1 MNKNIVC
8 IGAGYIGGP
17 TMAVIALKNP
27 GRKVY
32 VVDINQKRI
41 DAWNSKDLP
50 IYEPGLDEIVKKVRG
65 KNLFFS
71 TDIKGC
77 IQKADT
83 IFVGVN
89 TPTKMFGKGAG
100 RASDLQFWEATARN
114 IKAWANGPKIVIE
127 KSTLPVRTAA
137 AMESILNAVGV
148 EEVEVKVPPS
158 QCFGATSE
166 GRGRERNNHHFVV
179 LSNPEFL
186 AEGTA
191 IKDLLNPDRVLIGG
205 PSTPVGQKAVDEVVQ
220 IYLGEK
226 GGWVPRERVLT
237 TNVWSAELTKLAAN
251 AMLAQRV
258 SSINALAGLCEA
270 TGADVEEVA
279 RVMGADHRIGPK
291 FLKAGPGFGG
301 SCFKKDVLN
310 LVYLCESFGLHT
322 AAEYW
327 SQVIKMND
335 HQQERIVS
343 RLFKAMFNTLAN
355 KKVAMFGF
363 AFKAD
368 TGDTRET
375 PAGTVARLLNDEHVR
390 LSITDPK
397 ALDNARKDLSD
408 LTTSSTDS
416 SLADPRIRGGVG
428 KPNRSKLC
436 VSRSDLRSNIS
447 FEQDPYKAA
456 KEADAILLMTDW
468 KDYPA
473 LNWSRI
479 YKSMRKPALVFD
491 TRNCLDAA
499 ALRKI
504 GFKVLNIGK

>member
-17 TMAVIALKNP
+17 TMAVIAKMNP
-27 GRKVY
+27 DRKVI
-32 VVDINQKRI
+32 VVDINKSRI
-41 DAWNSKDLP
+41 AAWNSKNYALP
-50 IYEPGLDEIVKKVRG
+50 IFEPGLVDVVKEVRG

-71 TDIKGC
+71 TDIK
-77 IQKADT
+77 KAVQDCDI

-100 RASDLQFWEATARN
+100 RASDLQYWEATARN
-114 IKAWANGPKIVIE
+114 VAKWANGDKIVVE

-137 AMESILNAVGV
+137 AMSAILNTH
-148 EEVEVKVPPS
+148 EKY
-158 QCFGATSE
+158 
-166 GRGRERNNHHFVV
+166 HFEV

-191 IKDLLNPDRVLIGG
+191 IKDLLTPDRVLIGG
-205 PSTPVGQKAVDEVVQ
+205 AKTPSGDAAVDELVKV
-220 IYLGEK
+220 YCGK
-226 GGWVPRERVLT
+226 GGKWVPRERVLT

-251 AMLAQRV
+251 AFLAQRV
-258 SSINALAGLCEA
+258 SSINAIAGLCEA
-270 TGADVEEVA
+270 TGADVDEVA
-279 RVMGADHRIGPK
+279 RVIGADRRIGPK

-310 LVYLCESFGLHT
+310 LVYLCETFGLHT

-327 SQVIKMND
+327 MGVIKMND

-343 RLFKAMFNTLAN
+343 RLFRAMFNTLAN
-355 KKVAMFGF
+355 KKIAMFGF

-375 PAGTVARLLNDEHVR
+375 PAGTVARLLNDEHVC

-397 ALDNARKDLSD
+397 AIPNAKKDLED
-408 LTTSSTDS
+408 LLGTPTPPTYTS
-416 SLADPRIRGGVG
+416 
-428 KPNRSKLC
+428 
-436 VSRSDLRSNIS
+436 
-447 FEQDPYKAA
+447 DPYVAA
-456 KEADAILLMTDW
+456 KDADAILLMTDW
-468 KDYPA
+468 SEYPA
-473 LNWSRI
+473 LDWTKL

-491 TRNCLDAA
+491 TRNCLDADK
-499 ALRKI
+499 LRKI
-504 GFKVLNIGK
+504 GFTVLNIGK

>member
-17 TMAVIALKNP
+17 TMAVIAKMNP
-27 GRKVY
+27 DRKVI
-32 VVDINQKRI
+32 VVDINKSRI
-41 DAWNSKDLP
+41 AAWNSKNYALP
-50 IYEPGLDEIVKKVRG
+50 IFEPGLVDVVKEVRG

-71 TDIKGC
+71 TDIK
-77 IQKADT
+77 KAVQDCDI

-100 RASDLQFWEATARN
+100 RASDLQYWEATARN
-114 IKAWANGPKIVIE
+114 VAKWANGDKIVVE

-137 AMESILNAVGV
+137 AMSAILNTH
-148 EEVEVKVPPS
+148 EKY
-158 QCFGATSE
+158 
-166 GRGRERNNHHFVV
+166 HFEV

-191 IKDLLNPDRVLIGG
+191 IKDLLTPDRVLIGG
-205 PSTPVGQKAVDEVVQ
+205 AKTPSGDAAVDELVKV
-220 IYLGEK
+220 YCGK
-226 GGWVPRERVLT
+226 GGKWVPRERVLT

-251 AMLAQRV
+251 AFLAQRV
-258 SSINALAGLCEA
+258 SSINAIAGLCEA
-270 TGADVEEVA
+270 TGADVDEVA
-279 RVMGADHRIGPK
+279 RVIGADRRIGPK

-310 LVYLCESFGLHT
+310 LVYLCETFGLHT

-327 SQVIKMND
+327 MGVIKMND

-343 RLFKAMFNTLAN
+343 RLFRAMFNTLAN
-355 KKVAMFGF
+355 KKIAMFGF

-375 PAGTVARLLNDEHVR
+375 PAGTVARLLNDEHVC

-397 ALDNARKDLSD
+397 AIQNAKKDLED
-408 LTTSSTDS
+408 LLGTPTPPTYTS
-416 SLADPRIRGGVG
+416 
-428 KPNRSKLC
+428 
-436 VSRSDLRSNIS
+436 
-447 FEQDPYKAA
+447 DPYVAA
-456 KEADAILLMTDW
+456 KDADAILLMTDW
-468 KDYPA
+468 SEYPA
-473 LNWSRI
+473 LDWTKL

-491 TRNCLDAA
+491 TRNCLDADK
-499 ALRKI
+499 LRKI
-504 GFKVLNIGK
+504 GFTVLNIGK

>member
-17 TMAVIALKNP
+17 TMAVIAKMNP
-27 GRKVY
+27 DRKVI
-32 VVDINQKRI
+32 VVDINKSRI
-41 DAWNSKDLP
+41 AAWNSKNYALP
-50 IYEPGLDEIVKKVRG
+50 IFEPGLVDVVKEVRG

-71 TDIKGC
+71 TDIK
-77 IQKADT
+77 KAVQDCDI

-100 RASDLQFWEATARN
+100 RASDLQYWEATARN
-114 IKAWANGPKIVIE
+114 VAKWANGDKIVVE

-137 AMESILNAVGV
+137 AMSAILNTH
-148 EEVEVKVPPS
+148 EKY
-158 QCFGATSE
+158 
-166 GRGRERNNHHFVV
+166 HFEV

-191 IKDLLNPDRVLIGG
+191 IKDLLTPDRVLIGG
-205 PSTPVGQKAVDEVVQ
+205 AKTPSGDAAVDELVKV
-220 IYLGEK
+220 YCGK
-226 GGWVPRERVLT
+226 GGKWVPRERVLT

-251 AMLAQRV
+251 AFLAQRV
-258 SSINALAGLCEA
+258 SSINAIAGLCEA
-270 TGADVEEVA
+270 TGADVDEVA
-279 RVMGADHRIGPK
+279 RVIGADHRIGPK

-327 SQVIKMND
+327 MGVIKMND

-343 RLFKAMFNTLAN
+343 RLFRAMFNTLAN
-355 KKVAMFGF
+355 KKIAMFGF

-375 PAGTVARLLNDEHVR
+375 PAGTVARLLNDEHVC

-397 ALDNARKDLSD
+397 AIPNAKKDLED
-408 LTTSSTDS
+408 LLGTPTPPTYTS
-416 SLADPRIRGGVG
+416 
-428 KPNRSKLC
+428 
-436 VSRSDLRSNIS
+436 
-447 FEQDPYKAA
+447 DPYVAA
-456 KEADAILLMTDW
+456 KDADAILLMTDW
-468 KDYPA
+468 SEYPA
-473 LNWSRI
+473 LDWTKL

-491 TRNCLDAA
+491 TRNCLDADK
-499 ALRKI
+499 LRKI
-504 GFKVLNIGK
+504 GFTVLNIGK

>member
-17 TMAVIALKNP
+17 TMAVIAKMNP
-27 GRKVY
+27 DRKVI
-32 VVDINQKRI
+32 VVDINKSRI
-41 DAWNSKDLP
+41 AAWNSKNYALP
-50 IYEPGLDEIVKKVRG
+50 IFEPGLVDVVKEVRG

-71 TDIKGC
+71 TDIK
-77 IQKADT
+77 KAVQDCDI

-100 RASDLQFWEATARN
+100 RASDLQYWEATARN
-114 IKAWANGPKIVIE
+114 IAKWANGDKIVVE

-137 AMESILNAVGV
+137 AMSAILNTH
-148 EEVEVKVPPS
+148 EKY
-158 QCFGATSE
+158 
-166 GRGRERNNHHFVV
+166 HFEV

-191 IKDLLNPDRVLIGG
+191 IKDLLTPDRVLIGG
-205 PSTPVGQKAVDEVVQ
+205 AKTPSGDAAVNELVKV
-220 IYLGEK
+220 YCGK
-226 GGWVPRERVLT
+226 GGKWVPRERVLT

-251 AMLAQRV
+251 AFLAQRV
-258 SSINALAGLCEA
+258 SSINAIAGLCEA
-270 TGADVEEVA
+270 TGADVDEVA
-279 RVMGADHRIGPK
+279 RVIGADHRIGPK

-310 LVYLCESFGLHT
+310 LVYLCETFGLHT

-327 SQVIKMND
+327 MGVIKMND

-343 RLFKAMFNTLAN
+343 RLFRAMFNTLAN
-355 KKVAMFGF
+355 KKIAIFGF

-375 PAGTVARLLNDEHVR
+375 PAGTVARLLNDEHVC

-397 ALDNARKDLSD
+397 AIPNAKKDLED
-408 LTTSSTDS
+408 LLCTPTPPTYTS
-416 SLADPRIRGGVG
+416 
-428 KPNRSKLC
+428 
-436 VSRSDLRSNIS
+436 
-447 FEQDPYKAA
+447 DPYVAA
-456 KEADAILLMTDW
+456 KDADAILLMTDW
-468 KDYPA
+468 SEYPA
-473 LNWSRI
+473 LDWTKL

-491 TRNCLDAA
+491 TRNCLDADK
-499 ALRKI
+499 LRKI
-504 GFKVLNIGK
+504 GFTVLNIGK

>member
-17 TMAVIALKNP
+17 TMAVIAKMNP
-27 GRKVY
+27 DRKVI
-32 VVDINQKRI
+32 VVDINKSRI
-41 DAWNSKDLP
+41 AARNPKNYALP
-50 IYEPGLDEIVKKVRG
+50 IFEPGLVDVVKEVRG

-71 TDIKGC
+71 TDIK
-77 IQKADT
+77 KAVQDCDI

-100 RASDLQFWEATARN
+100 RASDLQYWEATARN
-114 IKAWANGPKIVIE
+114 IAKWANGDKIVVE

-137 AMESILNAVGV
+137 AMSAILNTH
-148 EEVEVKVPPS
+148 EKY
-158 QCFGATSE
+158 
-166 GRGRERNNHHFVV
+166 HFEV

-191 IKDLLNPDRVLIGG
+191 IKDLLTPDRVLIGG
-205 PSTPVGQKAVDEVVQ
+205 AKTPSGDAAVDELVKV
-220 IYLGEK
+220 YCGK
-226 GGWVPRERVLT
+226 GGKWVPRERVLT

-251 AMLAQRV
+251 AFLAQRV
-258 SSINALAGLCEA
+258 SSINAIAGLCEA
-270 TGADVEEVA
+270 TGADVDEVA
-279 RVMGADHRIGPK
+279 RVIGADRRIGPK

-310 LVYLCESFGLHT
+310 LVYLCETFGLHT

-327 SQVIKMND
+327 MGVIKMND

-343 RLFKAMFNTLAN
+343 RLFRAMFNTLAN
-355 KKVAMFGF
+355 KKIAMFGF

-375 PAGTVARLLNDEHVR
+375 PAGTVARLLNDEHVC

-397 ALDNARKDLSD
+397 AIPNAKKDLED
-408 LTTSSTDS
+408 LLCTPIPPTYTS
-416 SLADPRIRGGVG
+416 
-428 KPNRSKLC
+428 
-436 VSRSDLRSNIS
+436 
-447 FEQDPYKAA
+447 DPYVAA
-456 KEADAILLMTDW
+456 KDADAILLMTDW
-468 KDYPA
+468 SEYPA
-473 LNWSRI
+473 LDWTKL

-491 TRNCLDAA
+491 TRNCLDADK
-499 ALRKI
+499 LRKI
-504 GFKVLNIGK
+504 GFTVLNIGK

>member
-17 TMAVIALKNP
+17 TMAVIAKMNP
-27 GRKVY
+27 DRKVI
-32 VVDINQKRI
+32 VVDINKSRI
-41 DAWNSKDLP
+41 AAWNSKNYALP
-50 IYEPGLDEIVKKVRG
+50 IFEPGLVDVVKEVRG

-71 TDIKGC
+71 TDIK
-77 IQKADT
+77 KAVQDCDI

-100 RASDLQFWEATARN
+100 RASDLQYWEATARN
-114 IKAWANGPKIVIE
+114 IAKWANGDKIVVE

-137 AMESILNAVGV
+137 AMSAILNTH
-148 EEVEVKVPPS
+148 EKY
-158 QCFGATSE
+158 
-166 GRGRERNNHHFVV
+166 HFEV

-191 IKDLLNPDRVLIGG
+191 IKDLLTPDRVLIGG
-205 PSTPVGQKAVDEVVQ
+205 AKTPSGDAAVNELVKV
-220 IYLGEK
+220 YCGK
-226 GGWVPRERVLT
+226 GGKWVPRERVLT

-251 AMLAQRV
+251 AFLAQRV
-258 SSINALAGLCEA
+258 SSINAIAGLCEA
-270 TGADVEEVA
+270 TGADVDEVA
-279 RVMGADHRIGPK
+279 RVIGADHRIGPK

-310 LVYLCESFGLHT
+310 LVYLCETFGLHT

-327 SQVIKMND
+327 MGVIKMND

-343 RLFKAMFNTLAN
+343 RLFRAMFNTLAN
-355 KKVAMFGF
+355 KKIAMFGF

-375 PAGTVARLLNDEHVR
+375 PAGTVARLLNDEHVC

-397 ALDNARKDLSD
+397 AIPNAKKDLED
-408 LTTSSTDS
+408 LLCTPTPPTYTS
-416 SLADPRIRGGVG
+416 
-428 KPNRSKLC
+428 
-436 VSRSDLRSNIS
+436 
-447 FEQDPYKAA
+447 DPYVAA
-456 KEADAILLMTDW
+456 KDADAILLMTDW
-468 KDYPA
+468 SEYPA
-473 LNWSRI
+473 LDWTKL

-491 TRNCLDAA
+491 TRNCLDADK
-499 ALRKI
+499 LRKI
-504 GFKVLNIGK
+504 GFTVLNIGK

>member
-17 TMAVIALKNP
+17 TMAVIAKMNP
-27 GRKVY
+27 DRKVI
-32 VVDINQKRI
+32 VVDINKSRI
-41 DAWNSKDLP
+41 AAWNSKNYALP
-50 IYEPGLDEIVKKVRG
+50 IFEPGLVDVVKEVRG

-71 TDIKGC
+71 TDIK
-77 IQKADT
+77 KAVQDCDI

-100 RASDLQFWEATARN
+100 RASDLQYWEATARN
-114 IKAWANGPKIVIE
+114 IAKWANGDKIVVE

-137 AMESILNAVGV
+137 AMSAILNTH
-148 EEVEVKVPPS
+148 EKY
-158 QCFGATSE
+158 
-166 GRGRERNNHHFVV
+166 HFEV

-191 IKDLLNPDRVLIGG
+191 IKDLLTPDRVLIGG
-205 PSTPVGQKAVDEVVQ
+205 AKTPSGDAAVDELVKV
-220 IYLGEK
+220 YCGK
-226 GGWVPRERVLT
+226 GGKWVPQERVLT

-251 AMLAQRV
+251 AFLAQRV
-258 SSINALAGLCEA
+258 SSINAIAGLCEA
-270 TGADVEEVA
+270 TGADVDEVA
-279 RVMGADHRIGPK
+279 RVIGADRRIGPK

-310 LVYLCESFGLHT
+310 LVYLCETFGLHT

-327 SQVIKMND
+327 MGVIKMND

-343 RLFKAMFNTLAN
+343 RLFRAMFNTLAN
-355 KKVAMFGF
+355 KKIAMFGF

-375 PAGTVARLLNDEHVR
+375 PAGTVARLLNDEHVC

-397 ALDNARKDLSD
+397 AIPNAKKDLED
-408 LTTSSTDS
+408 LLCTPIPPTYTS
-416 SLADPRIRGGVG
+416 
-428 KPNRSKLC
+428 
-436 VSRSDLRSNIS
+436 
-447 FEQDPYKAA
+447 DPYVAA
-456 KEADAILLMTDW
+456 KDADAILLMTDW
-468 KDYPA
+468 SEYPA
-473 LNWSRI
+473 LDWTKL

-491 TRNCLDAA
+491 TRNCLDADK
-499 ALRKI
+499 LRKI
-504 GFKVLNIGK
+504 GFTVLNIGK